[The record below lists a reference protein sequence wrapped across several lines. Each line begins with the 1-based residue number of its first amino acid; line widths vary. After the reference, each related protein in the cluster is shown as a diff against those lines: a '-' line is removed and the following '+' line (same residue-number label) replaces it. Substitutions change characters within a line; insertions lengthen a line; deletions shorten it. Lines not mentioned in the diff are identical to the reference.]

1 MRVLKRSNVKVE
13 ARRRRMKKF
22 VRVVAV
28 FCLVA
33 GLLAGLRYLS
43 FHLEQFKIQSI
54 DVTREGKGLQSEE
67 ILSRVHSF
75 RGAPILAVHLK
86 EVVGTLMQDPRVRE
100 ARASRQF
107 PGTLKVFAKTHEPR
121 LILSAGRFYYV
132 GADGSLFKEVSSKTD
147 SMDYPVITG
156 LKREAMEEDPTQ
168 AREILKA
175 AVDLVGR
182 FEDHAV
188 AEELGLSE
196 VHYDRASSYSLIPE
210 KKNFRILVGFDGF
223 DTKLNRLEAALRKMK
238 SEDRSFASIDLNYE
252 GKVILTM

>member
-13 ARRRRMKKF
+13 ARRRGMKKF
-22 VRVVAV
+22 VRGGAV

-33 GLLAGLRYLS
+33 GILVGLRYLS

-54 DVTREGKGLQSEE
+54 EVTLEGKGLRSEE
-67 ILSRVHSF
+67 ILSRIESF

-86 EVVGTLMQDPRVRE
+86 DVVGTLMQDPRVRE

-121 LILSAGRFYYV
+121 LILSVGRFYYV
-132 GADGSLFKEVSSKTD
+132 GADGSIFKEVSPKTD

-156 LKREAMEEDPTQ
+156 LKREAMEEDPAR
-168 AREILKA
+168 AREILKGA
-175 AVDLVGR
+175 GAVVSR
-182 FEDHAV
+182 FEAHGVSQD
-188 AEELGLSE
+188 LGLSE
-196 VHYDRASSYSLIPE
+196 VHYDRASGYSLIPE